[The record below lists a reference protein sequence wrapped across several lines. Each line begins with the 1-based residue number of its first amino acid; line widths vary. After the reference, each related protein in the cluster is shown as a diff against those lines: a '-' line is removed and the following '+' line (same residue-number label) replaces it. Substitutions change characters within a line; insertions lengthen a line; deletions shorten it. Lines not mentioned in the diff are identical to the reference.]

1 MVEVLRFAF
10 TVCDGGS
17 CTVVVPVRSDP
28 SVHTVGDIVRL
39 LQNRLLKKYSRRGT
53 TVAKLV
59 LEGGQVLQPH
69 LHECS
74 TIDCFWSGLGTHKVA
89 VHVGEQADDAGNASD
104 LVCPP
109 APSEHTTAS
118 HSDLFCAEEESRRRV
133 SEAELRCRALVRSR
147 ACVGPAVPVSVT
159 EEDVVGCVEGF
170 CHTELWRHQQT
181 GAVEAEAARRSSYVQ
196 EEDSCRQHLC
206 SLRDC
211 EGDFLLS
218 KLRLYNAVC
227 ILSSMECGARSSKMK
242 VETADWGRLA
252 SRCAASKAFIEA
264 KHALCEEETSVRRE
278 AEAENDAWFES
289 VEQDSQSRCAQMRT
303 ASIFV
308 AQRALE
314 WEEDAARSRL
324 DVLQTHDSVASLHS
338 RSGALR
344 TWVLLRRSAVVALV
358 GQCGRQRGELQAEEA
373 RQWQHAVD
381 VLVES
386 RLRHR
391 IKLDRAWHEVLQQLS
406 EAESHSRSEAAHSEA
421 RKRAMFQRV
430 FLEATRRTGEP
441 EVLSPLPPDTKPFP
455 HASKVVPTP
464 PSAKRPSAA
473 PRGVAAATDAA
484 CRRVVADCIRPAAP
498 ASEVGVS
505 PAAAPAAADDYPCVP
520 VSCEPVD

>member
-53 TVAKLV
+53 TVVKLV

-89 VHVGEQADDAGNASD
+89 VHVGEQADGTGNSNG

-109 APSEHTTAS
+109 APSEASS
-118 HSDLFCAEEESRRRV
+118 HSDLFCAEDEGRQRV
-133 SEAELRCRALVRSR
+133 SAVEIRCRALVRSH
-147 ACVGPAVPVSVT
+147 ACVGPDMPMSVT

-170 CHTELWRHQQT
+170 CHTELWRHQQA
-181 GAVEAEAARRSSYVQ
+181 GAVETEAAERSSYVQ

-206 SLRDC
+206 SLREC
-211 EGDFLLS
+211 EGGFLLA
-218 KLRLYNAVC
+218 KLRLHNAVC
-227 ILSSMECGARSSKMK
+227 ILGSMESGARNSKMK
-242 VETADWGRLA
+242 AEAADWGRLA
-252 SRCAASKAFIEA
+252 SRCAGSKAFIEA
-264 KHALCEEETSVRRE
+264 KRALCEQETCVRRE
-278 AEAENDAWFES
+278 SEAENEAWFES
-289 VEQDSQSRCAQMRT
+289 VEQEAQRRCAQMRT

-324 DVLQTHDSVASLHS
+324 DVLQAHDSVASLHS

-344 TWVLLRRSAVVALV
+344 TWVLLRRSALAALV
-358 GQCGRQRGELQAEEA
+358 GECGKQRGELQAEEA

-441 EVLSPLPPDTKPFP
+441 EALSPLPPDTKPHP

-464 PSAKRPSAA
+464 PSAKRPPATH
-473 PRGVAAATDAA
+473 RGSAAATDAA
-484 CRRVVADCIRPAAP
+484 CRRVVADCIRPAPRAP
-498 ASEVGVS
+498 DVCVS
-505 PAAAPAAADDYPCVP
+505 PATAPAAADDYPCVP